1 MFCSVKR
8 GKDKYGNIH
17 KFYLCNRY
25 RDKETKKVKS
35 SDKYI
40 MSLQDNEILN
50 LSIENLRG
58 TIEDNCINKGINLDN
73 IDLIID
79 KIKSIKN
86 VVTIECTTTRNA
98 NYDVVIRENVTT
110 KSNLNNVVIQENNT
124 TNNNDDIEVAEAEI
138 VEECTPSYK
147 TTISFDVQQDYSRNV
162 KQSLGFNSM
171 ITAFGGNPKN
181 TFEIEDEEL
190 QKIYDKEETIRKR
203 IEDILK
209 EYADIENLNSELKA
223 LNSNIRIVQ
232 DIYISC
238 YDKVPSSE
246 IWLIGNGYIEKIYR
260 IKDIIL
266 PYQGNK
272 LYEGW
277 EGIKEE
283 YSLDDNKVYINQ
295 DEYFKEI
302 DLYNECTFELNKDD
316 ITGTLV
322 KIMLSGN
329 CEVDYTMSDF
339 IDISFNGNSPYLSI
353 DHLIDWINDK
363 PIKDYKV
370 DIDSLLKYKEQ
381 LYKYKSVE
389 R

>member
-1 MFCSVKR
+1 MFCSVK
-8 GKDKYGNIH
+8 KDRKNNIYR
-17 KFYLCNRY
+17 FYICDRY

-40 MSLQDNEILN
+40 MSLQANEILN
-50 LSIENLRG
+50 LSIENLKV

-73 IDLIID
+73 IDLVME
-79 KIKSIKN
+79 KINALKD
-86 VVTIECTTTRNA
+86 VVTTENTTTKNN
-98 NYDVVIRENVTT
+98 NYDVVVTENITT
-110 KSNLNNVVIQENNT
+110 KNDFNNVVIQEYDT
-124 TNNNDDIEVAEAEI
+124 TNKSDDIEVVEAEI
-138 VEECTPSYK
+138 VEEFTPSYK
-147 TTISFDVQQDYSRNV
+147 TTISFDVQQEYSKNV
-162 KQSLGFNSM
+162 KRSLGFNSM
-171 ITAFGGNPKN
+171 ITAFGGSPKN
-181 TFEIEDEEL
+181 TFEIEEEEL
-190 QKIYDKEETIRKR
+190 SKIHDKADNIKKSIEEI
-203 IEDILK
+203 IK
-209 EYADIENLNSELKA
+209 EYEYVENLNSELKD
-223 LNSNIRIVQ
+223 LNSDISIVQ

-266 PYQGNK
+266 PYQGSK
-272 LYEGW
+272 LYECW
-277 EGIKEE
+277 EEIKEE
-283 YSLDDNKVYINQ
+283 YNLDDGKTYINQ

-302 DLYNECTFELNKDD
+302 DLYNQCTFEFNKDD

-339 IDISFNGNSPYLSI
+339 IDINFSGNSPYLSI
-353 DHLIDWINDK
+353 DHLIDWINDE

-370 DIDSLLKYKEQ
+370 DIDSLLQYKEQ
-381 LYKYKSVE
+381 LHKYKSVE